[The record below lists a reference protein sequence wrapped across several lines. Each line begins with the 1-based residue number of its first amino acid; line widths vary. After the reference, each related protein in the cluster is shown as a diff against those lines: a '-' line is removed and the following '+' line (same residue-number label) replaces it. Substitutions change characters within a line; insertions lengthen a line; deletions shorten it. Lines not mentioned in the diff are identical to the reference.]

1 MPGQRYTEREP
12 QMRTRKIHAS
22 KRHPRAKSWLEPL
35 PLDPRDRDIIR
46 AKRLARPRPPG
57 R

>member
-1 MPGQRYTEREP
+1 MPAGPLRKGSP
-12 QMRTRKIHAS
+12 MRMRKTHAS

-35 PLDPRDRDIIR
+35 PLDPRDRDIVR
-46 AKRLARPRPPG
+46 AKRLARPRPPV